1 MAAHLTE
8 VSGKYK
14 GAERLY
20 CLMTLWYK
28 FVVTPIKT
36 KPLPC
41 LLCASM
47 TLFYRTIL
55 LGNVSPPSPYR
66 ASLTLFSHGGTGL
79 VMGLSPGDPSIHTA
93 QPASAILAL
102 AHGLREELGRE

>member
-20 CLMTLWYK
+20 CLVTLWYK
-28 FVVTPIKT
+28 FVVTPIKNKAIT
-36 KPLPC
+36 LPVVREHDTV
-41 LLCASM
+41 LQD
-47 TLFYRTIL
+47 
-55 LGNVSPPSPYR
+55 NVSPPSPYR
-66 ASLTLFSHGGTGL
+66 AALPVDLFSHGGTGL
-79 VMGLSPGDPSIHTA
+79 VMGLSPGDPSIHAA

-102 AHGLREELGRE
+102 AHGLREELGGE